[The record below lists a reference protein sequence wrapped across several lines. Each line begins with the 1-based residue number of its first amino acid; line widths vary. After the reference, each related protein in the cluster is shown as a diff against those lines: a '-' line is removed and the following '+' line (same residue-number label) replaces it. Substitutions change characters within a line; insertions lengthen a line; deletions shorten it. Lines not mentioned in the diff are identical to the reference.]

1 MTKLRMIVLASSNRL
16 AYAARNGKLMM
27 VGARGPASFRYAA
40 LSCRVPARRIAR
52 EASPPAPPQPRLLD
66 RVRPLSAEPLAR

>member
-1 MTKLRMIVLASSNRL
+1 
-16 AYAARNGKLMM
+16 MM

>member
-27 VGARGPASFRYAA
+27 VVLPCTGAADCPGS
-40 LSCRVPARRIAR
+40 
-52 EASPPAPPQPRLLD
+52 PAPPQPRLLD